1 MFPPLAPVPPGES
14 EAMGPPT
21 GEEMA
26 VIAVVDDKEAST
38 TELAPTWLGTLEED
52 DDPYAEA
59 DDVGV
64 VTFKAPPV

>member
-26 VIAVVDDKEAST
+26 VIAAVDDKEAST

-52 DDPYAEA
+52 DGPPAEA
-59 DDVGV
+59 DEVGV